1 MAWGPPGHCAA
12 EPWRVLERRY
22 GRNGDRLRVVT
33 AGRSGWRWQL
43 TERSDTIVSLEGG
56 TIATPDKERDPI
68 LEEVSRPELRAIY
81 TEGLAAIDSAA
92 STSELE
98 AARVACLGRKA
109 ELVRMLR
116 GVSELPSDERK
127 EVGKSGNLVRGALEK
142 AIEIRQGQLEELEM
156 LAGLEDDRVDV
167 TLPGRHF
174 PVGRLHLVTQ
184 TLREIEDVFIGMGY
198 QIVDGPEVETEYY
211 NFEALNTPA
220 DHPARSLQDTF
231 FVEGGAVLR
240 TQTSPVQIRVM
251 EKQTPPVY
259 VIAPGKTYR
268 RDSDATHTPMFH
280 QVEGLVVDEGITL
293 ADLKGTLATFARAM
307 FGAERQVRL
316 RPHFF
321 PFTEP
326 SVEVD
331 VSCMLCDGQ
340 GCRLCKQS
348 GWLEILGAGMVDPN
362 VFGFV
367 DYDPEV
373 YTGFAFGIGIERIA
387 MLKHGVNDLRLF
399 FENDLRFLRQ
409 F

>member
-1 MAWGPPGHCAA
+1 M
-12 EPWRVLERRY
+12 
-22 GRNGDRLRVVT
+22 
-33 AGRSGWRWQL
+33 SQ
-43 TERSDTIVSLEGG
+43 RSDRIDSSEGGNITDAGNNNDPTLGQVTRVDLRTIYVDGLAGITAAGDLEG
-56 TIATPDKERDPI
+56 
-68 LEEVSRPELRAIY
+68 LESV
-81 TEGLAAIDSAA
+81 
-92 STSELE
+92 
-98 AARVACLGRKA
+98 RVRFLGRKA
-109 ELVRMLR
+109 ALVLLLRSIADLSPEDRREL
-116 GVSELPSDERK
+116 
-127 EVGKSGNLVRGALEK
+127 GKSGNLVRIALEGALE
-142 AIEIRQGQLEELEM
+142 ARRLELENQEM
-156 LAGLEDDRVDV
+156 VIGLGKDQVDV
-167 TLPGRHF
+167 TLPGWSS
-174 PVGRLHLVTQ
+174 PLGCLHLIVQTQ
-184 TLREIEDVFIGMGY
+184 REIEDIFIGMGY
-198 QIVDGPEVETEYY
+198 EVVDGPEVETEYY

-231 FVEGGAVLR
+231 FVGGGVVLR
-240 TQTSPVQIRVM
+240 TQTSPVQVRTM
-251 EKQTPPVY
+251 EKQQPPVY

-293 ADLKGTLATFARAM
+293 ADLKGTLFSFARAM
-307 FGAERQVRL
+307 FGDERQVRL

-331 VSCMLCDGQ
+331 VSCMLCEGS
-340 GCRLCKQS
+340 GCRLCKKS

-373 YTGFAFGIGIERIA
+373 YTGFAFGMGVERIA
-387 MLKHGVNDLRLF
+387 MLKHGVSDLRLF